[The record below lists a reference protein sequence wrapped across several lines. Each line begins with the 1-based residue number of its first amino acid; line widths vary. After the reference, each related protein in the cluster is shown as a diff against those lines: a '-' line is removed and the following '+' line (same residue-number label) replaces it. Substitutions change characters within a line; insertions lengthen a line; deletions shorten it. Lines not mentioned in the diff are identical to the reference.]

1 MLRKHWFVLAEDGQ
15 RPAKRPWFLEGV
27 GLAGSYTKVFLPQLV
42 YTVVAKKHHLKKTNK
57 NQQRYGVGTQN
68 CFFLELR
75 WASIYG
81 VAQSRTRLRRLSSS
95 SIQYIYIYIYILDIV
110 KEVH

>member
-1 MLRKHWFVLAEDGQ
+1 M
-15 RPAKRPWFLEGV
+15 RPWFLEGV

-95 SIQYIYIYIYILDIV
+95 SSRVEVCSRYQINDSCNNLDTNSEFSRNLCI
-110 KEVH
+110 